1 MRQKALYKA
10 EWVEF
15 FYEGTV
21 GNLTNVHGQPLDSV
35 TRNDSARKF
44 LQAQS
49 RSLNTSVSEEHQEL
63 S

>member
-10 EWVEF
+10 EWVDF

-21 GNLTNVHGQPLDSV
+21 RNPTSVHGHPLDSV
-35 TRNDSARKF
+35 TRNDSARKS
-44 LQAQS
+44 LQAQL
-49 RSLNTSVSEEHQEL
+49 RSLNTSVSEEQQEL